1 MKIKG
6 FITGAL
12 AVVTLALGVPMAQAA
27 VPVCNTPTVSG
38 SARPGNTI
46 TVAVSCT
53 NSPTTYEY
61 QWRKG
66 GVAISGA
73 TSASYRVPLSDL
85 GSNLSVA
92 VFATN
97 SSGRSASASISGS
110 TQVFAKV
117 ELWAGSKTEGTSN
130 GTGRQSA
137 TLTNPGDMAID
148 NDNNVYV
155 CESNFR
161 IRKFASDG
169 AVSYFV
175 GTGSTGSTD
184 GMGISAS
191 FAGCNDLAF
200 GKDGYL
206 YLLTADSKIKRISLS
221 GNLVTL
227 ATPSGVAIAAYSGS
241 LVVDES
247 GNIYLGREASG
258 IDPGWLLRYKPT
270 ACNSGIIGPCYAS
283 YEKITYVAG
292 AFNRIMG
299 TRDGKIILKDSYS
312 TYNFHT
318 TDALNPAAS
327 SQTAT
332 VFAVSNANDPNAS
345 VIAIDENKSMYWSNS
360 MVMYRLQASSFSTCP
375 TTCTAVTPVTL
386 VSASDINSLATNAAT
401 QIGADAEVDSKGYL
415 YVSNKSIDSIFR
427 IKVSEGWNPDPSNV
441 QFTSLNLSGNSNTA
455 VYRISKQIEAVLN
468 VDSYATFIANGKRIP
483 GCLNIRTNS
492 ANAVFSASC
501 NWRPTTR
508 GSVSI
513 TVRGRPVDEGMT
525 EGYSRVLNVLVSN
538 RGTTR

>member
-73 TSASYRVPLSDL
+73 TSASYRVSLSDL

-92 VFATN
+92 VFAIN
-97 SSGRSASASISGS
+97 SSGRSASASISSS

-130 GTGRQSA
+130 GTSRQTA
-137 TLTNPGDMAID
+137 TFTNPGDMAID
-148 NDNNVYV
+148 NDNNVYI

-161 IRKFASDG
+161 IRKISADG
-169 AVSYFV
+169 TVSNFV
-175 GTGSTGSTD
+175 GTGSSGSSD
-184 GMGISAS
+184 GSGTNAS
-191 FAGCNDLAF
+191 FPGCNDLAF
-200 GKDGYL
+200 GRDGHL
-206 YLLTADSKIKRISLS
+206 YLLTTDSKIRRISLN
-221 GNLVTL
+221 GDLVTL
-227 ATPSGVAIAAYSGS
+227 TTPSGVAITAYAGS
-241 LVVDES
+241 LVTDAS
-247 GNIYLGREASG
+247 GNVYLGREASG
-258 IDPGWLLRYKPT
+258 IDPGWLLRYKPAT
-270 ACNSGIIGPCYAS
+270 CNSGITGPCYS
-283 YEKITYVAG
+283 PYEKITYVAG

-299 TRDGKIILKDSYS
+299 TRDGRIILKDSYS
-312 TYNFHT
+312 SYNFHT

-332 VFAVSNANDPNAS
+332 LFAVSNGNDPNAA
-345 VIAIDENKSMYWSNS
+345 VISIDENKSMYWSNS
-360 MVMYRLQASSFSTCP
+360 MVMYRLQASDFSTCP
-375 TTCTAVTPVTL
+375 TTCTAITPITL
-386 VSASDINSLATNAAT
+386 VSAVDINALATNSAT
-401 QIGADAEVDSKGYL
+401 QIGADAEIDSKGYL

-427 IKVSEGWNPDPSNV
+427 MKVSDGWNPDPSNV
-441 QFTSLNLSGNSNTA
+441 QFTALNLNGNSNTA
-455 VYRISKQIEAVLN
+455 VFRITSQIEAVLN
-468 VDSYATFIANGKRIP
+468 VDSYATFMANGKRVP
-483 GCLNIRTNS
+483 GCLNIRTTFSNS
-492 ANAVFSASC
+492 VYSVSC
-501 NWRPTTR
+501 IWRPTTR

-525 EGYSRVLNVLVSN
+525 EGSSRVLNVLVSN
-538 RGTTR
+538 RTNTR